1 MNLVSLNRSYVELHS
16 VLEEWP
22 VVTRDQDLSVFD
34 LPVLITVR
42 EGGKQSTIEYSGS
55 ELLTIGRSED
65 CTITVQ
71 TSRASRQHAQIVG
84 EGGRF
89 TLIDAGS
96 ANGTKIRGEKVS
108 KHALRVGDEIVIG
121 GAKIQFGSPVATE
134 PIARS
139 EEPTEPLR
147 QKLNSKVDVP
157 RPPRSSS
164 PHSVSTSERPVYV
177 RKKSPFA
184 AVEALLSVL
193 LLLVLALVAREYLN
207 EPSQRAMPQPNS
219 SGETLVGEVTK
230 PLPNP
235 ERETGLPDSD
245 ASETLSIVEDR
256 IVENAEYFDAVSE
269 LTELI
274 RLYPGTSAANRAGQI
289 KRILEALHRSDRT
302 VRRARAE
309 RAISPLIAEERYGDA
324 LVIVEFLGRLA
335 EEKEEL
341 TSWTDLALSIE
352 QTAES
357 RLREIE
363 SELSKLLESG
373 LAGDALQALVAV
385 RDRFSGVP
393 AYERALPEYV
403 LAGLGTVGRVA
414 GSEVTPAALIELDAQ
429 ATRAFADS
437 RFADLPPILHR
448 ALGLDLPNE
457 ERVRILEELVEAHYL
472 GALWDEFKE
481 GIAGQDITITLSK
494 DYTGKLIRADQN
506 EVEIERSIADG
517 KYLDRRPWSRV
528 TPVQRYA
535 LFSSV
540 RLGRDGTL
548 GLAFL
553 ARRGG
558 DPENFSRALLRLH
571 RQGDKGEA
579 LAAAVL
585 ARHRGESLPADGY
598 LEYAGRLMTGA
609 EREAEVERRKRLREQ
624 EREAIAE
631 LRRIRKSEKVSDVL
645 DWVNVL
651 RGQGSFSLADRV
663 LREVI
668 AKTDET
674 MGAEARRLLED
685 PVLASLPL
693 RESGD
698 PARRIDVFIMGDG
711 YQSRDEQ
718 QTAFLNAARSC
729 EKILFSVDPY
739 REYQEYFNVMAL
751 HLQSKD
757 AGVDR
762 FPGDVEKDTACD
774 AKVEWQT
781 LTCNPEKV
789 FTYIRRFPEDMA
801 RDHQGIVIA
810 NDYADVATGGGG
822 VSTLSKAALS
832 LVQHEVGHAFGG
844 LLDEYDY
851 VPGSNPDRE
860 IPKGRKGDV
869 PTAELRPNL
878 MAGSDRDDVLAQTY
892 WKNWIDAGEEAWWNN
907 SEVSVFEGGNHTPFE
922 IWRPQSGCMMRDGSG
937 FCVVC
942 MEVMVKQIY
951 RRVRP
956 IDRLDPEAG
965 RVVLEAKEEQIF
977 QVLPMQPRTHDL
989 EVVWRMVSLGIN
1001 EPGTSTGQTAVKE
1014 REGDIF
1020 RRVAQRTDV
1029 QGRTVHGAE
1038 ILAKN
1043 FNPGWYRLKVE
1054 VRDRTPWVIDDPDE
1068 LLVQRAE
1075 WLIQVKGDD

>member
-1 MNLVSLNRSYVELHS
+1 MLKERPLVA
-16 VLEEWP
+16 
-22 VVTRDQDLSVFD
+22 RDQDHLVFD

-42 EGGKQSTIEYSGS
+42 EGGKQYTLEYSGA
-55 ELLTIGRSED
+55 ELLTIGRAEE

-96 ANGTKIRGEKVS
+96 ANGTKVRGEKVT
-108 KHALRVGDEIVIG
+108 KHALQVGDEIVIG
-121 GAKIQFGSPVATE
+121 GAKIQFGSPVQTE

-139 EEPTEPLR
+139 EEPTAPIR
-147 QKLNSKVDVP
+147 QRPTVRSEAPRASKDSP
-157 RPPRSSS
+157 
-164 PHSVSTSERPVYV
+164 PHSGSNSDRPVYV

-193 LLLVLALVAREYLN
+193 LLLVLALVVREYLN
-207 EPSQRAMPQPNS
+207 EPNERVIQQAS
-219 SGETLVGEVTK
+219 SPAETLVGET
-230 PLPNP
+230 PDILPTP
-235 ERETGLPDSD
+235 GGDAGLPDSD

-256 IVENAEYFDAVSE
+256 IVESADYFDALSE
-269 LTELI
+269 LTEVM
-274 RLYPGTSAANRAGQI
+274 RLYPGTSAAKRAGQI
-289 KRILEALHRSDRT
+289 KRILEALEKSDRT
-302 VRRARAE
+302 VRRARAQ
-309 RAISPLIAEERYGDA
+309 RALSPLIAQERYGDA

-341 TSWTDLALSIE
+341 KSWTDLALSIE

-363 SELSKLLESG
+363 SELSKLLDSG

-393 AYERALPEYV
+393 AYERVFPEYV
-403 LAGLGTVGRVA
+403 SAGLGEVGRVA
-414 GSEVTPAALIELDAQ
+414 GSEATPAALIELDAL

-448 ALGLDLPNE
+448 ALGLELPNE
-457 ERVRILEELVEAHYL
+457 DRVRILEELVEAHYL

-481 GIAGQDITITLSK
+481 GIAGQDITITLSD

-517 KYLDRRPWSRV
+517 TYRDRRPWSRV

-571 RQGDKGEA
+571 RQGDRGEA

-585 ARHRGESLPADGY
+585 ARHRGESLPEAGY
-598 LEYAGRLMTGA
+598 VEYAGRLMTGA
-609 EREAEVERRKRLREQ
+609 ERDAEIDRRKRLREQ
-624 EREAIAE
+624 EREALAE
-631 LRRIRKSEKVSDVL
+631 LRRLRKSEKVSDVL

-674 MGAEARRLLED
+674 MGAEARRLFED
-685 PVLASLPL
+685 PVLASVPL

-698 PARRIDVFIMGDG
+698 PARRIDFFIMGDG
-711 YQSRDEQ
+711 YQSNDEQ

-762 FPGDVEKDTACD
+762 IPGDVERDTACD

-789 FTYIRRFPEDMA
+789 FSYIRRFPEDMA

-860 IPKGRKGDV
+860 IPKGRRGDV
-869 PTAELRPNL
+869 STAEMRPNL

-892 WKNWIDAGEEAWWNN
+892 WKNWIDAGEVAWWNN
-907 SEVSVFEGGNHTPFE
+907 SEVSVFEGGNRTPFE
-922 IWRPQSGCMMRDGSG
+922 VWRPQSGCMMRDGSG

-942 MEVMVKQIY
+942 MEVMIKQIY

-956 IDRLDPEAG
+956 IDRLEPEAG

-1014 REGDIF
+1014 GEGELF
-1020 RRVAQRTDV
+1020 RRVAQRTDT

-1043 FNPGWYRLKVE
+1043 YKPGWYRLKVE
-1054 VRDRTPWVIDDPDE
+1054 VRDRTPWVLDDPDE

-1075 WLIQVKGDD
+1075 WLIQVKRDE